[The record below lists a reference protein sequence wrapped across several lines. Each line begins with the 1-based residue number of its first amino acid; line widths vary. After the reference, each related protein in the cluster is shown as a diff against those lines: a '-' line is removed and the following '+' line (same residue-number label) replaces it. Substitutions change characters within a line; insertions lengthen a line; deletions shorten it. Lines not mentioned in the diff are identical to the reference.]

1 MKLSK
6 TLSQIALGETYNEKA
21 LLKCISMKLI
31 LRNEYFDVV
40 QRYLSGNTR
49 EMDHILLQ
57 DLSVC
62 LHKIGA

>member
-21 LLKCISMKLI
+21 LLKCLSMKLI
-31 LRNEYFDVV
+31 LRNEYFDVL
-40 QRYLSGNTR
+40 QRYLASNTR
-49 EMDHILLQ
+49 EMDHVLLQ

>member
-40 QRYLSGNTR
+40 QRYLAGNKR

>member
-6 TLSQIALGETYNEKA
+6 IISNIALGETYNEKA
-21 LLKCISMKLI
+21 LLKCLSMKLI

-40 QRYLSGNTR
+40 QRYLAGNQR

-62 LHKIGA
+62 LHKVGA

>member
-6 TLSQIALGETYNEKA
+6 IISNIALGETYNEKA
-21 LLKCISMKLI
+21 LLKCLSMKLI

-40 QRYLSGNTR
+40 QRYLAGSQR